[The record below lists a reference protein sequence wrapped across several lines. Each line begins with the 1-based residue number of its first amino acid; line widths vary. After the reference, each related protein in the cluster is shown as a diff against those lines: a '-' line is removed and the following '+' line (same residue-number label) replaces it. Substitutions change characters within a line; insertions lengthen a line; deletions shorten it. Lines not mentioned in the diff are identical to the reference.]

1 MSIDHERELSP
12 LSAPCRTRAEFP
24 PVRKEFDENP
34 QHQPNLIERLSAP
47 VFKKIVTYFR
57 EMTGRSQAVD
67 FMPESAK
74 SASTGAFETQYFG
87 K

>member
-1 MSIDHERELSP
+1 MSIDHERGLPP

-47 VFKKIVTYFR
+47 VVKKIATYFR

-67 FMPESAK
+67 FRPESAK
-74 SASTGAFETQYFG
+74 SVSTGAFETQYLG